1 MTNLFTVRISTTTSE
16 NGSHYAHFAG
26 EARHR
31 SPKVAM
37 RLAKEALGRDFNR
50 DPYGAA
56 CGAIYDRM
64 TIRKGNTVILDK
76 EVW

>member
-1 MTNLFTVRISTTTSE
+1 MVNLYTVRISTTTSE

-26 EARHR
+26 EGRGR
-31 SPKVAM
+31 SPKIAM
-37 RLAKEALGRDFNR
+37 RLAKEDLGRDFNR

-64 TIRKGNTVILDK
+64 VILKGTTVILDK

>member
-1 MTNLFTVRISTTTSE
+1 MVNLFTVRISCTTSE
-16 NGSHYAHFAG
+16 NGGHYAHFAG

-31 SPKVAM
+31 SPKIAM
-37 RLAKEALGRDFNR
+37 RLAKEAIGRDFNR

-64 TIRKGNTVILDK
+64 VIRKGTKVILDK